1 MKTENNI
8 PPAFATSTHANLEG
22 GVQVDVYLRHEKPV
36 AIVLWRGNEPQPYAA
51 YKDSDDGRLV
61 RFTVTAN
68 DDVPKHDRRESH
80 LNVQAEVFTSPN
92 NESVRGLALY
102 REQQAE
108 PFLTVTG
115 AGTSMR
121 LYPFNDRSNG
131 IFANDFRDRDGRP
144 VADTF
149 GATMR
154 AVLHGREARDWPLV
168 QTAKLVAEY
177 SSDQMDRLME
187 VVNVRS
193 RDDEWRGS
201 YQDKG
206 LAGSEELASILSS
219 RWPQTY
225 RPAGD
230 KEHPLPLVAVEVEP
244 NTFSFY
250 VSEKGDKK
258 MVRVHQ
264 FTDFRGTILEDDFP
278 MGSSNEW
285 SAGMPK
291 TFTDMEAV
299 SAVGRSLLKDWE
311 CLPKTFPSAEAPPY
325 DPNDMDAAVAY
336 TQRTKALFA
345 AGDHD
350 AAYAHYL
357 RDPNGGAQSEFS
369 KTTKEHFVVGMYNT
383 RDVQGK
389 PLYPQP
395 KGYQYA
401 GFTVGH
407 EAHLRD
413 DNSWAKIGHLFEFE
427 GKPYVMLE
435 FDQPVSTFTDG
446 DGRLQVLRGVAA
458 AESPAARDTRLL
470 VAADLIDDTRVPA
483 RDQLFREDGLLKYLS
498 YSQASGKRNAAL
510 MLSCRTAGLPTL
522 TTSLIVDGRDFKDV
536 YSKAVTQ
543 LAEAFG
549 VAGDVPLVRD
559 MHATVDAFMEKN
571 ILAKAD
577 LREPPQD
584 NDAFDAYMA
593 NEHFHKI
600 ERVEV
605 MEDFLLRAARRFHVL
620 DVEQSAA
627 INADETL
634 PAVKQKAWEFLYDQF
649 SNSMSDLRMFFSET
663 DDYYEQSPEERKRLN
678 AVADALVCSAKDV
691 TKIEQAE
698 RLGAAA
704 VVVDST
710 GEANGLSD
718 DQRAAVVAFR
728 DANGRDWKEELGAL
742 WMNGNYSRR
751 GIDMDQAAL
760 LQQVRNEL
768 GPEWLVNVK
777 RADLDAPKRVDHDD
791 ADLSM

>member
-131 IFANDFRDRDGRP
+131 IFANDFRDCDGRP

-177 SSDQMDRLME
+177 SSDQMDRLIA

-193 RDDEWRGS
+193 RDDEWRVR

-225 RPAGD
+225 RPADD

-278 MGSSNEW
+278 LGSTNEW

-311 CLPKTFPSAEAPPY
+311 SLPKTFPAAEAPPY

-357 RDPNGGAQSEFS
+357 RDPNGGAQAEFS
-369 KTTKEHFVVGMYNT
+369 QTTKEQYVVGMYNV

-389 PLYPQP
+389 PLHTQP
-395 KGYQYA
+395 EGYQHA

-458 AESPAARDTRLL
+458 AQSPAARDTRLM
-470 VAADLIDDTRVPA
+470 VAADLIDDTRPA
-483 RDQLFREDGLLKYLS
+483 
-498 YSQASGKRNAAL
+498 APAL
-510 MLSCRTAGLPTL
+510 
-522 TTSLIVDGRDFKDV
+522 
-536 YSKAVTQ
+536 
-543 LAEAFG
+543 
-549 VAGDVPLVRD
+549 
-559 MHATVDAFMEKN
+559 
-571 ILAKAD
+571 LAKGD

-584 NDAFDAYMA
+584 DDAFDAYVA

-600 ERVEV
+600 DSVEV
-605 MEDFLLRAARRFHVL
+605 MEDFLLRAARRYQVL
-620 DVEQSAA
+620 DAEQSAA
-627 INADETL
+627 VNADQTL
-634 PAVKQKAWEFLYDQF
+634 PDVKQKAWAFLYDQF

-698 RLGAAA
+698 RLGTAA
-704 VVVDST
+704 VVVEST

-728 DANGRDWKEELGAL
+728 DANGRDWKEKLGAL

>member
-115 AGTSMR
+115 SGTSMR

-177 SSDQMDRLME
+177 SSDQIDRLIA

-193 RDDEWRGS
+193 RDDEWRVR

-225 RPAGD
+225 RPADD

-278 MGSSNEW
+278 LGSTNEW

-311 CLPKTFPSAEAPPY
+311 SLPKTFPAAEAPPY

-357 RDPNGGAQSEFS
+357 RDPNGGAQAEFS
-369 KTTKEHFVVGMYNT
+369 QTTKEQYVVGMYNV

-389 PLYPQP
+389 PLHPQP
-395 KGYQYA
+395 EGYQHA

-435 FDQPVSTFTDG
+435 FDQPVSAFTDG

-458 AESPAARDTRLL
+458 AQSPAARDTRLM
-470 VAADLIDDTRVPA
+470 VAADLIDDTRSAAPA
-483 RDQLFREDGLLKYLS
+483 L
-498 YSQASGKRNAAL
+498 
-510 MLSCRTAGLPTL
+510 
-522 TTSLIVDGRDFKDV
+522 
-536 YSKAVTQ
+536 
-543 LAEAFG
+543 
-549 VAGDVPLVRD
+549 
-559 MHATVDAFMEKN
+559 
-571 ILAKAD
+571 LAKAD

-704 VVVDST
+704 VVVEST

-728 DANGRDWKEELGAL
+728 DANGRDWKEKLGAL

>member
-193 RDDEWRGS
+193 RDDEWRVR

-225 RPAGD
+225 LPAGD

-311 CLPKTFPSAEAPPY
+311 SLPKTFPSAEAPPY

-357 RDPNGGAQSEFS
+357 RDPNGGAQPEFS

-470 VAADLIDDTRVPA
+470 VAADLIDDTHPA
-483 RDQLFREDGLLKYLS
+483 
-498 YSQASGKRNAAL
+498 APAL
-510 MLSCRTAGLPTL
+510 
-522 TTSLIVDGRDFKDV
+522 
-536 YSKAVTQ
+536 
-543 LAEAFG
+543 
-549 VAGDVPLVRD
+549 
-559 MHATVDAFMEKN
+559 
-571 ILAKAD
+571 LAKGD

-584 NDAFDAYMA
+584 DDAFDAYVA

-600 ERVEV
+600 DRVEV
-605 MEDFLLRAARRFHVL
+605 MEDFLLRAARRYQVL
-620 DVEQSAA
+620 DAEQSAA
-627 INADETL
+627 VNADQTL
-634 PAVKQKAWEFLYDQF
+634 PDVKQKAWAFLYDQF

-698 RLGAAA
+698 RLGTAA
-704 VVVDST
+704 VVVEST

-728 DANGRDWKEELGAL
+728 DANGRDWKEKLGAL

>member
-8 PPAFATSTHANLEG
+8 PPAFATTTHANLEG
-22 GVQVDVYLRHEKPV
+22 GVQADVYLRHEKPV
-36 AIVLWRGNEPQPYAA
+36 AVVLWRGNEPQPYAA
-51 YKDSDDGRLV
+51 FKDSDDGRLT
-61 RFTVTAN
+61 RFAVTAN

-80 LNVQAEVFTSPN
+80 LNVQAEVFTSPQ
-92 NESVRGLALY
+92 NEAVRGVALY
-102 REQQAE
+102 KEREAE

-115 AGTSMR
+115 AGAPMR
-121 LYPFNDRSNG
+121 LYPFNERSNG
-131 IFANDFRDRDGRP
+131 IFANDFRDRDGLP

-154 AVLHGREARDWPLV
+154 AVLHGREARDWPLA

-177 SSDQMDRLME
+177 SSDQMARLME
-187 VVNVRS
+187 VVNVHS
-193 RDDEWRGS
+193 RDDEWRVR

-225 RPAGD
+225 RPAD
-230 KEHPLPLVAVEVEP
+230 DNEHPLPLVAVEVEP

-250 VSEKGDKK
+250 VTEKGDKK

-278 MGSSNEW
+278 LGSTNEW

-291 TFTDMEAV
+291 NFTDMEAV
-299 SAVGRSLLKDWE
+299 NAVGRSLLKDWE
-311 CLPKTFPSAEAPPY
+311 SLPKTFPAAEAPPY

-336 TQRTKALFA
+336 SKRTKALFA
-345 AGDHD
+345 EGDHD
-350 AAYAHYL
+350 GAYALYM
-357 RDPNGGAQSEFS
+357 RDPNGGAQPDFS

-395 KGYQYA
+395 EGYQYA

-413 DNSWAKIGHLFEFE
+413 DKSWAKIGHLFEFE
-427 GKPYVMLE
+427 GKPYVMIE

-470 VAADLIDDTRVPA
+470 VAADLIDDTRPA
-483 RDQLFREDGLLKYLS
+483 V
-498 YSQASGKRNAAL
+498 AA
-510 MLSCRTAGLPTL
+510 
-522 TTSLIVDGRDFKDV
+522 
-536 YSKAVTQ
+536 
-543 LAEAFG
+543 E
-549 VAGDVPLVRD
+549 
-559 MHATVDAFMEKN
+559 
-571 ILAKAD
+571 LAKAVD

-584 NDAFDAYMA
+584 DDAFDAYMA

-605 MEDFLLRAARRFHVL
+605 MEDFLLRAAHRFHVL
-620 DVEQSAA
+620 DAEQSAA
-627 INADETL
+627 INADQTL

-663 DDYYEQSPEERKRLN
+663 DDYYDQSPEERKRLN
-678 AVADALVCSAKDV
+678 VVADLLVNSAKDAS
-691 TKIEQAE
+691 KIEQAE
-698 RLGAAA
+698 RLGATAEVGMA
-704 VVVDST
+704 DES
-710 GEANGLSD
+710 NDLSD
-718 DQRAAVVAFR
+718 KQRAAVVAFR
-728 DANGRDWKEELGAL
+728 DANGRDWKEKLGAL

-760 LQQVRNEL
+760 LQQVRNQF
-768 GPEWLVNVK
+768 GPEWLVNVT
-777 RADLDAPKRVDHDD
+777 RADLEAKRVEHDD
-791 ADLSM
+791 VDLGM